1 MDKYHTVKRNDDF
14 ALAIHSGRYVKNSCY
29 SLYIKDNGL
38 DRYRFG
44 ISVSKKLG
52 NSVHR
57 NYYKRQLRFIIDK
70 YKKYYQNGFDYIII
84 IRNDYVNLGFS
95 SKDEKFLEL
104 ICKLDGFK
112 VKEI

>member
-1 MDKYHTVKRNDDF
+1 MDRYHTVKKNDDF
-14 ALAIHSGRYVKNSCY
+14 ARAIHNGKFVKNSCY
-29 SLYIKDNGL
+29 VIYACANNF

-70 YKKYYQNGFDYIII
+70 YKKYYQKGIDYIII
-84 IRNDYVNLGFS
+84 IRKDYVDLEFS
-95 SKDEKFLEL
+95 SKDEYFLKL
-104 ICKLDGFK
+104 INKLIDFK
-112 VKEI
+112 AKEK